1 MSGGYRSKGWNKV
14 PLTERCKYWHGLYTG
29 RLSEKVRNTFHHL
42 YNELYLGTA
51 PDKVHIKNLQMCD
64 EAIAELESTKKP
76 INATYAQIED
86 LKRVKEMLMQVI
98 RPDISYTSN
107 ISKDRK
113 SEIFKASLKRQ
124 QERKAVKPIK
134 VSSLLQKEK
143 TGMNEILVTLVNG
156 EKCRVRIEIPQEI
169 FTQNSSDAEHE
180 YIENW
185 LRTNMQ
191 NVREWSE

>member
-1 MSGGYRSKGWNKV
+1 MSGGYRSKDWNTV

-29 RLSEKVRNTFHHL
+29 RLSENVRNTFHHL

-113 SEIFKASLKRQ
+113 AEIFEASLKRQ
-124 QERKAVKPIK
+124 QECKTVKPIK

-143 TGMNEILVTLVNG
+143 TGMNEILVTLENG

>member
-29 RLSEKVRNTFHHL
+29 RLSEKVRNTFYHL

-76 INATYAQIED
+76 IGATYAQIED
-86 LKRVKEMLMQVI
+86 LKRVKEMLIQVM

-113 SEIFKASLKRQ
+113 AEIFKASLKRQ
-124 QERKAVKPIK
+124 QERKAVKPVK

-143 TGMNEILVTLVNG
+143 TGMNEILVTLENG

-169 FTQNSSDAEHE
+169 FTQDSSDAEHE